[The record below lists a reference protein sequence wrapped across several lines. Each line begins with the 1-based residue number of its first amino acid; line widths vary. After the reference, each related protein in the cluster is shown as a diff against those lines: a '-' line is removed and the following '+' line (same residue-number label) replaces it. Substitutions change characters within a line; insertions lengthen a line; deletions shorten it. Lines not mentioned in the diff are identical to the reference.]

1 MYKTKEQN
9 KKLLV
14 YRTNYIKNKLIILA
28 SATFEGTYERQI
40 LIKRFDTMN
49 KGTLSPNALSRK
61 HILVTQNNV
70 SKRKSLLL
78 ITNS

>member
-28 SATFEGTYERQI
+28 SAKFEGTYGRQV